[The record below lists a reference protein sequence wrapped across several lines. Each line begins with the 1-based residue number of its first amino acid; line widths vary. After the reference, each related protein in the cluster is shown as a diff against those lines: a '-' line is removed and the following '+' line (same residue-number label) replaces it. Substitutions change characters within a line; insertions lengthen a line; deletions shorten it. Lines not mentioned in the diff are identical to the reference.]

1 LESRR
6 FDASLLLPVFQEQ
19 TSPDIT
25 TTSEKWAKNRLRHFE
40 AAGPEKLPRL
50 DVLVLGL
57 FKRQRWMRALTG
69 VVAGQLR
76 LLLT

>member
-1 LESRR
+1 
-6 FDASLLLPVFQEQ
+6 
-19 TSPDIT
+19 
-25 TTSEKWAKNRLRHFE
+25 
-40 AAGPEKLPRL
+40 LPRL